1 MKVMVVSNRYLS
13 VIKLMSKFIT
23 MLSLLPNISFKNAD
37 NLNEINTITMAE
49 AKLMAMSFKAIG
61 FGFQKAS
68 DKVFA
73 LLMSG
78 FFSTSSV

>member
-23 MLSLLPNISFKNAD
+23 MLSLLPNTSFKNAD

-49 AKLMAMSFKAIG
+49 AKLMAMSFKEIG

-73 LLMSG
+73 LLKFG